1 VLGVLAGLEHEVPKN
16 ERHAAQIKASNALFE
31 AERDR
36 MLKEERERIEREN
49 QARLGGVQGG
59 STWPLTTPALANS
72 CIHLGFQA
80 TRSTQAPPKRRA
92 LHARLVPTEERD

>member
-1 VLGVLAGLEHEVPKN
+1 VISGFETLPQVLGVLAGLEHEVPKN

-49 QARLGGVQGG
+49 EARLRAAGIAKK
-59 STWPLTTPALANS
+59 PA
-72 CIHLGFQA
+72 
-80 TRSTQAPPKRRA
+80 
-92 LHARLVPTEERD
+92 